1 MVVAGLGA
9 RPQVDMEHQENHY
22 KRARSPQRAASQG
35 VPRCPK
41 LPAMYKRNPLMT
53 ALGTAA
59 SAPRRNITVAS
70 EKRCATRLVTRVS
83 NALTTVLHT
92 RPGR

>member
-1 MVVAGLGA
+1 MLDYSTRNKGKINCGLTAPDGSV
-9 RPQVDMEHQENHY
+9 P
-22 KRARSPQRAASQG
+22 RSPM
-35 VPRCPK
+35 

-59 SAPRRNITVAS
+59 SAPRRNITVMS

-92 RPGR
+92 RPGH